1 MVLQVKKKSRRS
13 KSRAIPSTRKR
24 TVTRRKPAKIM
35 IRRSSGRKE
44 IFDAD
49 RMAQTT
55 GRSGVPFLMARAV
68 AKKVAK
74 EIKTESKGR
83 TIKTVTARR
92 VTKMIAKELRDRNQ
106 QTIAAAYS
114 GDVPESLPKQSLND
128 LRKPPIGDAGGDQ
141 HIAYR
146 ADRDSV
152 LHDKSKRR
160 ASP

>member
-1 MVLQVKKKSRRS
+1 
-13 KSRAIPSTRKR
+13 
-24 TVTRRKPAKIM
+24 M

-44 IFDAD
+44 IFDVD

-83 TIKTVTARR
+83 TTKTVTARR
-92 VTKMIAKELRDRNQ
+92 VTQMIAKELSDRNQ
-106 QTIAAAYS
+106 QTIATAYL
-114 GDVPESLPKQSLND
+114 GDVPENMPKQSLND
-128 LRKPPIGDAGGDQ
+128 FRKPPIGDAGGNQ
-141 HIAYR
+141 HSAYR